1 MEKVMKEHS
10 GRRFKKDRK
19 KQLILRV
26 TLAALTVLVLA
37 GAGMFVFAYTHPLK
51 LDGSVIN
58 QEMGESF
65 DPMDHIRRVW
75 FGKPEEVNVTSE
87 VDISKEGDYPITF
100 TWREHSEKAVVKVRD
115 TIPPEL
121 TVKDYE
127 TDLVEEIK
135 PEMFV
140 EKAED
145 LSEVTIRFAE
155 TEDWSK
161 EGTYTVEILA
171 EDASGNQTV
180 KEADLIRKR
189 DEEKPQIQG
198 TSDVTIK
205 QGKTI
210 DFSSGVTVTDDMDPK
225 PIFEIHSE
233 NVDFAVPGSYQVVYK
248 AKDRSGNENELVQN
262 ITVEANPEWNEK
274 VVYLTFD
281 DGPSENTKK
290 ILEVLDKYQAKA
302 TFFVTGNNQKKNNLI
317 TLAHQKGHSI
327 GLHTYTHDYASV
339 YSSEKAYFEDLQ
351 KISDMVE
358 KLTGEK
364 SKLIRF
370 PGGSSNTIS
379 KKYTPGLMTKI
390 TKEVQDKGYQYFDWN
405 CDSTD
410 ASGNNV
416 AVEKLVANATSSNAQ
431 HINILMHDTNAKNT
445 TVDALPKIIEHYR
458 KLGYSF
464 RGLTED
470 SFAPHHHINN

>member
-1 MEKVMKEHS
+1 MEKVMKEYNR
-10 GRRFKKDRK
+10 RRFKKDRK
-19 KQLILRV
+19 KQLILRM
-26 TLAALTVLVLA
+26 TLTVLTVLILA
-37 GAGMFVFAYTHPLK
+37 GVGMFVFAYTHPLK
-51 LDGSVIN
+51 LSGSVIN
-58 QEMGESF
+58 QEMGDPF
-65 DPMDHIRRVW
+65 DPMDHIRRIW
-75 FGKPEEVNVTSE
+75 FGKPEDVNVTSE
-87 VDISKEGDYPITF
+87 VDISKEGDYPIVF
-100 TWREHSEKAVVKVRD
+100 TWRDHSEKAVVKVRD
-115 TIPPEL
+115 TTPPEL

-145 LSEVTIRFAE
+145 LSEVRIRFDE
-155 TEDWSK
+155 TDDWSQ
-161 EGTYTVEILA
+161 EGVYTVKILA
-171 EDASGNQTV
+171 EDVSGNQTV
-180 KEADLIRKR
+180 KEAELIRKK
-189 DEEKPQIQG
+189 DEEKPQIKG
-198 TSDVTIK
+198 VSDMTVK

-210 DFSSGVTVTDDMDPK
+210 DFSSGVTVTDDIDPD
-225 PIFEIHSE
+225 PVLEIHSE
-233 NVDFAVPGSYQVVYK
+233 NVDFSTLGSYQVTYR

-262 ITVEANPEWNEK
+262 ITVESNPEWSEK

-281 DGPSENTKK
+281 DGPSDNTKK
-290 ILEVLDKYQAKA
+290 ILDVLDKYQAKA
-302 TFFVTGNNQKKNNLI
+302 TFFVTGNNQKKNDLI
-317 TLAHQKGHSI
+317 TLAHQKGHAI
-327 GLHTYTHDYASV
+327 GLHTFTHDYASV
-339 YSSEKAYFEDLQ
+339 YSSENSYFEDLQ

-379 KKYTPGLMTKI
+379 RKYSPGLMTKI
-390 TKEVQDKGYQYFDWN
+390 TKEVQEKGYQYFDWN

-410 ASGNNV
+410 ASGNHV

-431 HINILMHDTNAKNT
+431 HINILMHDTDAKDT
-445 TVDALPKIIEHYR
+445 TVEALPKIIEHYR

-464 RGLTED
+464 RKLTQD

>member
-1 MEKVMKEHS
+1 MKEYS
-10 GRRFKKDRK
+10 RKRFKEDRK
-19 KQLILRV
+19 KQLALRV
-26 TLAALTVLVLA
+26 AITVVTLVILAAA
-37 GAGMFVFAYTHPLK
+37 GIFGYAYTHPLK
-51 LDGSVIN
+51 LDNGVI
-58 QEMGESF
+58 QHEMGKPF

-75 FGKPEEVNVTSE
+75 FGKPEDVSVKSE
-87 VDISKEGDYPITF
+87 VDISKEGDYPIVY
-100 TWREHSEKAVVKVRD
+100 TWRDHSEEAVVKVRD
-115 TIPPEL
+115 TTPPEL

-135 PEMFV
+135 PELFI

-145 LSEVTIRFAE
+145 LSEVTTRFAE
-155 TEDWSK
+155 AEDWSK

-180 KEADLIRKR
+180 KKAELIRKK

-198 TSDVTIK
+198 VSDMTVK
-205 QGKTI
+205 QGKVV
-210 DFSSGVTVTDDMDPK
+210 DFSSGVTVVDDIDPD
-225 PIFEIHSE
+225 PVLEIHSE
-233 NVDFAVPGSYQVVYK
+233 SADLSVPGSYQVVYK
-248 AKDRSGNENELVQN
+248 GKDRSGNENELVQN

-281 DGPSENTKK
+281 DGPSDNTKR
-290 ILEVLDKYQAKA
+290 IIDILDKYQAKA
-302 TFFVTGNNQKKNNLI
+302 TFFVTGNNQKKNDLI
-317 TLAHQKGHSI
+317 TLAHKKGHAI

-358 KLTGEK
+358 NLTGEK

-379 KKYTPGLMTKI
+379 KKYTPGLMTRI
-390 TKEVQDKGYQYFDWN
+390 TKAVQEKGYQYFDWN

-410 ASGNNV
+410 ASGNHV
-416 AVEKLVANATSSNAQ
+416 PVEKLVANATSSSAQ
-431 HINILMHDTNAKNT
+431 HINILMHDTDAKNT
-445 TVDALPKIIEHYR
+445 TVEALPKIIEHYR

-464 RGLTED
+464 RKLTQD